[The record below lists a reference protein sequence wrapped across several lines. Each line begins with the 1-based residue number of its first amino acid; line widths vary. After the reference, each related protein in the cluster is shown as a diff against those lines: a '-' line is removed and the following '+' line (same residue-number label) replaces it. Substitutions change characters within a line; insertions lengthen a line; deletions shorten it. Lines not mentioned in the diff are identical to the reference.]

1 MKNLDSLLPLL
12 NETKLIKQE
21 LARRNL
27 EDFIRYT
34 YPSYEFGWFN
44 EELAA
49 ALTKFVDD
57 VVEGKQPRLM
67 IFAPPRSGKSE
78 QVSRRLPAWAFGKYP
93 HLNIIGASYASS
105 LAVRMSRDVKR
116 IMNDS
121 PFREIFPNVK
131 LPTGKDGFYTNQ
143 QHIWEIVDHGGSYKA
158 AGVDVGITGMGAD
171 IGIIDDPIK
180 GAKEAA
186 SKVVR
191 DAAHDW
197 YRSDFYTRLAPK
209 SGILLCTTRWHEDDL
224 AGRLL
229 KEMADGTGDKWVVI
243 NCPAIAEEDEKHRKK
258 GEALH
263 PARYPLERLK
273 AIKKVLGE
281 YFWNALY
288 QGRPSSKEGDIFK
301 TEKISIVDA
310 IPAGVIIRK
319 VRAWDL
325 AATKN
330 GGDWT
335 VGVLMGKGSDD
346 RYYILDVVRGQ
357 YSSLEVEQ
365 ILKATASRDGWDV
378 EVRLPQDPAA
388 AGKTVAQR
396 MVGLLAGY
404 IAKALP
410 VTGDKVLR
418 ASGFAAQ
425 VEAGNVVMLRGAW
438 NDGYKDV
445 LREFPLG
452 SVDDDVDA
460 SSDAFNELTGND
472 SFSIFDL

>member
-1 MKNLDSLLPLL
+1 MKILDNLSRLLTNPKAL
-12 NETKLIKQE
+12 KQE

-34 YPSYEFGWFN
+34 YPTYEFGWFN

-49 ALTKFVDD
+49 ILTQFVEDT
-57 VVEGKQPRLM
+57 VNGKQPRLM

-78 QVSRRLPAWAFGKYP
+78 QVSRRLPAWVFGKYP
-93 HLNIIGASYASS
+93 HMHIIGASYASA
-105 LAVRMSRDVKR
+105 LAIRMSRDVKK
-116 IMNDS
+116 IMNDG
-121 PFREIFPNVK
+121 PYKEIFPNVK
-131 LPTGKDGFYTNQ
+131 LPTGKDSGYTNQ
-143 QHIWEIVDHGGSYKA
+143 QNMWDIVKHGGSYKA

-180 GAKEAA
+180 GAQEAA
-186 SKVVR
+186 SKTVR
-191 DAAHDW
+191 DAAYDW
-197 YRSDFYTRLAPK
+197 YRSDFYTRLSPK

-224 AGRLL
+224 AGKLL
-229 KEMADGTGDKWVVI
+229 KEMADGTGDKWVVV

-288 QGRPSSKEGDIFK
+288 QGRPTSKEGDIFK

-310 IPAGVIIRK
+310 VPAGVIIRK
-319 VRAWDL
+319 VRAWDF
-325 AATKN
+325 AATKG

-335 VGVLMGKGSDD
+335 VGVLMGKGSDG

-378 EVRLPQDPAA
+378 EVRIPQDPAA

-396 MVGLLAGY
+396 MIGLLGGY
-404 IAKALP
+404 IAKA
-410 VTGDKVLR
+410 VTVSGDKVLR

-425 VEAGNVVMLRGAW
+425 VEAGNVVMVRAPW
-438 NDGYKDV
+438 NDAYKDI
-445 LREFPLG
+445 LRDFPLG
-452 SVDDDVDA
+452 SNDDDVDA
-460 SSDAFNELTGND
+460 SADAFNELAGND
-472 SFSIFDL
+472 RFSIFDL